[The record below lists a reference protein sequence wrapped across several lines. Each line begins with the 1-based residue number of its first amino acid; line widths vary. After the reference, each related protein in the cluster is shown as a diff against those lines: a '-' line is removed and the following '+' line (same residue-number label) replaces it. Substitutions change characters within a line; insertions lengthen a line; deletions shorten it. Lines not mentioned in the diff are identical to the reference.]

1 MISQMNA
8 VWISADQLKT
18 RELNSTSKQSF
29 YNYILGHP
37 YEDTKLA
44 VKENDVY
51 GNLHDKREYL
61 QDLDDYRFISV
72 GIDWGKII
80 LPL

>member
-1 MISQMNA
+1 M
-8 VWISADQLKT
+8 
-18 RELNSTSKQSF
+18 
-29 YNYILGHP
+29 P

-51 GNLHDKREYL
+51 GNLNEKREYL

-72 GIDWGKII
+72 GIDWGNTHWISVHGMRTNGQVDLI
-80 LPL
+80 GIT